1 MELTKD
7 LLIERRRALEAD
19 SLAISG
25 AIQQV
30 DWCLDQLETSDVED
44 ATDENISEIEEV
56 PYGDCGAG
64 AV

>member
-1 MELTKD
+1 MILTKD

-30 DWCLDQLETSDVED
+30 DWTLDILEKEDSSTEASD
-44 ATDENISEIEEV
+44 SPEEV
-56 PYGDCGAG
+56 SE
-64 AV
+64 

>member
-30 DWCLDQLETSDVED
+30 DWCLEQLDTVTLEESNTDTEVENGSKD
-44 ATDENISEIEEV
+44 
-56 PYGDCGAG
+56 
-64 AV
+64 